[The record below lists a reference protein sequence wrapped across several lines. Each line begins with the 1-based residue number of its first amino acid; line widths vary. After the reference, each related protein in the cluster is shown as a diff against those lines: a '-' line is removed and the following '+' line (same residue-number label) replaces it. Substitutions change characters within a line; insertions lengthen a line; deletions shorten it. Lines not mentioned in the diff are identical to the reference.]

1 MQHTVDYVA
10 FSNGIAPT
18 EALSEQDAAAR
29 RGDRKA
35 SEAAQAPARDQDRS
49 WHQRLIGDSAQAGIV
64 ESASALTKVLTHVE
78 GR

>member
-29 RGDRKA
+29 RGNRKA

-49 WHQRLIGDSAQAGIV
+49 WQAAI
-64 ESASALTKVLTHVE
+64 
-78 GR
+78 